1 MFARYKIILILALP
15 IIGGQISQNILNIV
29 DLAMVGRLG
38 SVSVAAVGIAS
49 YTNFLAAS
57 FVMGLGAGV
66 QALVARRIGEG
77 QADGAVR
84 ALNGGLF
91 LALVIGL
98 PISLGLFFASE
109 VLMGWLTTD
118 QALTEQASD
127 YFGARV
133 LGSFF
138 IGMNFAF
145 RGYWNGISMSMVYMR
160 TLIVMHVA
168 NILLNYMLIFGN
180 FGFPALGVTG
190 AGAGTAIATGLGTLL
205 YFAQAYQKSR
215 GLGFGT
221 QLPKLASLLQVWR
234 LSLPSCIQMFFF
246 ALGFTAMFWIIGQ
259 IGTNELAAANVLLS
273 LVLLAILPTMGLGMA
288 SATLV
293 GQALG
298 RKDLTGAQRW
308 PWDVVKVAFVVVGV
322 MGLMFLFAP
331 RFFLSIFLTDLDVIE
346 LAVWPLRMTAV
357 MIIMEAFGSVFMSS
371 LQGAGDTRS
380 PMVVNLVTQ
389 WGIFMPLAFL
399 LGPVFGFGIVAVWVV
414 FGISRLLQ
422 ALAFVVIWRRGRWRE
437 IDL

>member
-1 MFARYKIILILALP
+1 MFTRYKIILALALP
-15 IIGGQISQNILNIV
+15 IIGGQISQNILNLV
-29 DLAMVGRLG
+29 DLAMVGQLG

-66 QALVARRIGEG
+66 QALVSRRMGEG
-77 QADGAVR
+77 QPDGAVR

-91 LALVIGL
+91 LALLIGL
-98 PISLGLFFASE
+98 PISIGLFLASE
-109 VLMGWLTTD
+109 LLMGWLTVD
-118 QALTEQASD
+118 QALTAEASD

-145 RGYWNGISMSMVYMR
+145 RGYWNGVSLSMVYMR
-160 TLIVMHVA
+160 TLVVMHLA
-168 NILLNYMLIFGN
+168 NILLNYLLIFGK

-205 YFAQAYQKSR
+205 YFIQAFKKSK
-215 GLGFGT
+215 GEGFGT
-221 QLPKLASLLQVWR
+221 QLPKLANLLQLWK

-293 GQALG
+293 GQSLG
-298 RKDLTGAQRW
+298 RKDLKEAQQW
-308 PWDVVKVAFVVVGV
+308 PWDAVKISFLVIGTLSLLFLVAPQLFLGV
-322 MGLMFLFAP
+322 
-331 RFFLSIFLTDLDVIE
+331 FLTNADVIE
-346 LAVWPLRMTAV
+346 LATVPLQLTAL
-357 MIIMEAFGSVFMSS
+357 MIIMEACGSVLMSS
-371 LQGAGDTRS
+371 LQGAGDTKS
-380 PMVVNLVTQ
+380 PMIINLACQ

-399 LGPVFGFGIVAVWVV
+399 LGPVMGYGLLVVWILFGL
-414 FGISRLLQ
+414 SRLAQ
-422 ALAFVVIWRRGRWRE
+422 ALAFIFVWRQGRWKE
-437 IDL
+437 IKL